1 VEGGGA
7 CHKGKK
13 LEFFLKKTIHECCLV
28 VIIVTCIEIWI
39 MNWKEIEILCLI
51 CNEKIGYALSYEHC
65 RFVGNY

>member
-13 LEFFLKKTIHECCLV
+13 IEIKKKTIHECCLV

-39 MNWKEIEILCLI
+39 MNWKEIKILCLI
-51 CNEKIGYALSYEHC
+51 CNEKIGYALSYEHYQ
-65 RFVGNY
+65 FVGNY